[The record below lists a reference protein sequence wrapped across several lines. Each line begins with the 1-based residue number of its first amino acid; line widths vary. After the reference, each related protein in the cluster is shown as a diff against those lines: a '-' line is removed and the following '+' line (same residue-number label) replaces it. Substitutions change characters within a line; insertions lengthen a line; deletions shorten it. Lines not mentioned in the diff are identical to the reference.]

1 MMKIK
6 PNLWI
11 FTKKEFDQL
20 PDGIELKSVTNRI
33 VVKGKDYIDLD
44 TRGRRHIAYGVA
56 DPWNHKEKHL
66 FLMFGLCQE

>member
-1 MMKIK
+1 MIHFKDG
-6 PNLWI
+6 LWL
-11 FTKKEFDQL
+11 FTKKEFSQL

-33 VVKGKDYIDLD
+33 VVKGRDFIDLD
-44 TRGRRHIAYGVA
+44 TRGNHISYGVV

>member
-1 MMKIK
+1 MIHFRDG
-6 PNLWI
+6 LWI

-20 PDGIELKSVTNRI
+20 PDGIKLKSVTNRV
-33 VVKGKDYIDLD
+33 VVKGKNYIDLD
-44 TRGRRHIAYGVA
+44 TRGQHIAYGIV